1 MYIFNVR
8 MCFLVWV
15 CLSTYMQ
22 LLCPLKIVLPLFVS
36 CITIT
41 LLAANYIVQKAQW
54 FLNTTWGQCGSK
66 NDLGGLFHP

>member
-1 MYIFNVR
+1 
-8 MCFLVWV
+8 MCVCVFWYG

-54 FLNTTWGQCGSK
+54 FLNTS
-66 NDLGGLFHP
+66 